1 MSFKFWKFQY
11 PEEPDTSP
19 RGSRKRLLGNLLHRA
34 LPLML
39 SGLAALLA
47 AVPGILA
54 FLLFQQTVPL
64 LSMAGLALAGTMAA
78 PLYAAMTHLIELCLT
93 DEPGYFGPR
102 YRVFLRRSWKRCLP
116 AGALFGFLLAVILLA
131 LRLFSFAEQWK
142 LVFFTA
148 AVIDL
153 GLFFAILTAAV
164 SIVAAPD
171 REEDDNRVQL
181 RQILARLA
189 QRPQKAALSAIVQ
202 AIYWLLVYLF
212 FPYSGYLLPFFSAWV
227 PAFLGL
233 WLLRM

>member
-1 MSFKFWKFQY
+1 M
-11 PEEPDTSP
+11 
-19 RGSRKRLLGNLLHRA
+19 
-34 LPLML
+34 
-39 SGLAALLA
+39 
-47 AVPGILA
+47 
-54 FLLFQQTVPL
+54 
-64 LSMAGLALAGTMAA
+64 
-78 PLYAAMTHLIELCLT
+78 
-93 DEPGYFGPR
+93 
-102 YRVFLRRSWKRCLP
+102 
-116 AGALFGFLLAVILLA
+116 LA

-164 SIVAAPD
+164 SIAAAPD
-171 REEDDNRVQL
+171 REEDDDRVQL

>member
-11 PEEPDTSP
+11 PEEPDPSP

-54 FLLFQQTVPL
+54 FFLFQQTVPL

-102 YRVFLRRSWKRCLP
+102 YRAFLRRSWKRCLP

-153 GLFFAILTAAV
+153 GLFYRCRAG
-164 SIVAAPD
+164 PGGG
-171 REEDDNRVQL
+171 R
-181 RQILARLA
+181 
-189 QRPQKAALSAIVQ
+189 
-202 AIYWLLVYLF
+202 
-212 FPYSGYLLPFFSAWV
+212 
-227 PAFLGL
+227 
-233 WLLRM
+233 